1 MGNHLE
7 RLIDQVVGC
16 LDESSARRLAEM
28 QVPEEVQARVDY
40 LADRADAG
48 TITEEEASEYDSIVR
63 FSTFLDILRLKA
75 RGNATHRAAG

>member
-28 QVPEEVQARVDY
+28 QVPEEVQARVDL

-48 TITEEEASEYDSIVR
+48 TITEDEASEYDAIVQ
-63 FSTFLDILRLKA
+63 FTAFIDILRLKA
-75 RGNATHRAAG
+75 RGDATHRAAG